1 MLRVGICDDE
11 PLIIETLQR
20 TILEIAD
27 KNGWEISISSFGS
40 GKALLE
46 AVDTLEAVF
55 LDIDMPEL
63 DGIETG
69 KRIGERNP
77 ACKIIMATGRSDKYK
92 DAFRIQAFRFVTKPF
107 DEDEIEEA
115 LQAVI
120 NTQIGLETIE
130 LYEKR
135 NSYQIPQRD
144 ISYITAYGGYS
155 EFVVSGRDTNRILRK
170 DCSLLELEQEL
181 SKELFFRVSRQYIV
195 NLGKITEY
203 AKGSI
208 HIQGKKILVSRRRK
222 KEFEQAYLEY
232 DLKYRG

>member
-11 PLIIETLQR
+11 PLVAEALKR
-20 TILEIAD
+20 NILEIAD
-27 KNGWEISISSFGS
+27 RNGWNINVSYYES
-40 GKALLE
+40 GNELLE
-46 AVDTLEAVF
+46 AVDVLQAVF
-55 LDIDMPEL
+55 LDIDMPQM

-69 KRIGERNP
+69 KRIGEKNP
-77 ACKIIMATGRSDKYK
+77 ECKIIMATGRADRFK

-135 NSYQIPQRD
+135 NSYQIPQKD
-144 ISYITAYGGYS
+144 ILYITAYDGYS

-208 HIQGKKILVSRRRK
+208 HIQGKKIVISRRKK

-232 DLKYRG
+232 DLRYRG

>member
-1 MLRVGICDDE
+1 MLKIGICDDE
-11 PLIIETLQR
+11 PLIIEALQR
-20 TILEIAD
+20 KILEIAD
-27 KNGWEISISSFGS
+27 KNEWEINISCFESGS
-40 GKALLE
+40 TLLKAVN
-46 AVDTLEAVF
+46 ALEAVF

-69 KRIGERNP
+69 KKICEMNSD
-77 ACKIIMATGRSDKYK
+77 CKIVMATGRVDKFK

-107 DEDEIEEA
+107 DEDELEEA
-115 LQAVI
+115 LQAVMRA
-120 NTQIGLETIE
+120 QIGMEMIE

-144 ISYITAYGGYS
+144 ILYITSYDGYS
-155 EFVVSGRDTNRILRK
+155 EFAVSGRDVNRILRK
-170 DCSLLELEQEL
+170 DCSLLELELLL

-208 HIQGKKILVSRRRK
+208 LIQGKKILISRRRK

-232 DLKYRG
+232 DLRYRG